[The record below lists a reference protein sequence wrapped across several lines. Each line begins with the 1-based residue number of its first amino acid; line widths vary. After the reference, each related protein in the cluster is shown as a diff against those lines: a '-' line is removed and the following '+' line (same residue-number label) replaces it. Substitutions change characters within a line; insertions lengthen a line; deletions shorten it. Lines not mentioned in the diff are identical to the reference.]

1 VQNAPQIDPEGKVMI
16 KLSFDAVVIGS
27 GCAGYNC
34 ADWLYDLG
42 VKNIALITEGRLC
55 GTSRNTGSDK
65 QTYYKLSLAGDE
77 GDSILGMAHTLF
89 DGGAMDGDVALAE
102 AANSAKCF
110 MKLVN
115 LGMRF
120 PTNEYG
126 EYVGYKTDHDPYC
139 RATSIGPY
147 TSKKMT
153 EVLESAVLS
162 KDITVLDHTQVI
174 EILKEGD
181 RAIGVLALNT
191 KRCDAVEYVAISAPN
206 IVIATGGPAAIYKDN
221 VYPISHTGNSS
232 LALEAGAAFGNLAE
246 WQYGLASTDFRWN
259 VSGTYQ
265 QVLPRY
271 ISVDKDGV
279 TREFLRDYFDNPTDA
294 LKNVFLKGYEW
305 PFDVRKIHG
314 SSYIDLIIYNESVIL
329 GRDVYMDFC
338 HEPWGLE
345 DGFGVL
351 DEVSHAYLENSDAL
365 IPLPI
370 ERLRK
375 MNPGAISLY
384 MDHGIDIT
392 REPLKV
398 AVCAQHNNGGIRIDS
413 DWQTTVRGLYAA
425 GEAAGSL
432 GVFRPGGSALNSCQV
447 GSLRAAE
454 HIAFKSKNTHSENF
468 DKIAEA
474 AAERTDALLRATYAE
489 KSTLAEMNDRYS
501 TRMSQYF
508 AFLRDIPTMEREC
521 ALVEGDIASFT
532 QDNKWHNVSEIYQI
546 FKNLDIVRMSEAV
559 SKTILYTAKSFGS
572 RGSGFVLSGGEFMD
586 RAPVPENADGRG
598 MVVKLIKNEEIFI
611 ECIPV
616 RPIPCNRDLWFERVW
631 GKYRELTGS

>member
-1 VQNAPQIDPEGKVMI
+1 MKIF
-16 KLSFDAVVIGS
+16 SYDALVIGS

-42 VKNIALITEGRLC
+42 VKNIAVMTEAKLS

-77 GDSILGMAHTLF
+77 GDSILGMAETLF
-89 DGGAMDGDVALAE
+89 SGGAMDGDVALAE

-153 EVLESAVLS
+153 EVLEEAVE
-162 KDITVLDHTQVI
+162 KKGIDILDNLQAI
-174 EILKEGD
+174 KILTDSGKVT
-181 RAIGVLALNT
+181 GVLALNVANMN
-191 KRCDAVEYVAISAPN
+191 DVEYIAVKAPN
-206 IVIATGGPAAIYKDN
+206 VVIATGGPSAVYKDN
-221 VYPISHTGNSS
+221 VYPTSHTGNSS
-232 LALEAGAAFGNLAE
+232 LALEAGATFGNLSE

-271 ISVDKDGV
+271 ISIDKDGV
-279 TREFLRDYFDNPTDA
+279 EREFLMDYYKTPGEA

-314 SSYIDLIIYNESVIL
+314 SSYIDLIIYHESVIL
-329 GRDVYMDFC
+329 GRDVYMDFRR
-338 HEPWGLE
+338 EPSGLE
-345 DGFGVL
+345 TGFDCL
-351 DEVSHAYLENSDAL
+351 DEVSYAYLKNSEAL

-370 ERLRK
+370 ERLKK

-392 REPLKV
+392 KDPLKV

-413 DWQTTVRGLYAA
+413 DWQTNIKGLYAC

-432 GVFRPGGSALNSCQV
+432 GIFRPGGTALNSCQV

-454 HIAFKSKNTHSENF
+454 HIAYKSENTVSESF
-468 DKIAEA
+468 DKILEDAVNEA
-474 AAERTDALLRATYAE
+474 NALIEATRADA
-489 KSTLAEMNDRYS
+489 STLISMNEKYS
-501 TRMSQYF
+501 ARMSQYF
-508 AFLRDIPTMEREC
+508 AFLRDIPSMEK
-521 ALVEGDIASFT
+521 AKGDIKSDIESFT
-532 QDNKWHNVSEIYQI
+532 RDNKWKNVYELFLL
-546 FKNLDIVRMSEAV
+546 FKNLDIIRMEEAIAE
-559 SKTILYTAKSFGS
+559 TISYTAKNFGS
-572 RGSGFVLSGGEFMD
+572 RGSGFVLEGTDFMD
-586 RAPVPENADGRG
+586 RCPIPEEPSGREKIVTVTKSSG
-598 MVVKLIKNEEIFI
+598 IEI
-611 ECIPV
+611 ECVPV
-616 RPIPCNRDLWFERVW
+616 RPIPKSRDLWFEKVW
-631 GKYRELTGS
+631 GKYRALTEK